1 MKLCIKQIV
10 IFALTKLQEKVK
22 DTKDRILEE
31 AFRLFMTKGYE
42 GTSIKDIEIA
52 IEKTR
57 GAIFY
62 FFKTKQEVFQ
72 EVVDKYILNMQ
83 FVHSKLDFE
92 ENMSLK
98 EFIYLYIDGINRTMS
113 KMLSLSIV
121 NIYKSYFTL
130 YLEAARHYPNFSE
143 IATQISME
151 EIHVWEVIIRGAI
164 KAKEISV
171 IDVHAYALLFRSAF
185 LGLSFERC
193 LLYGLNPEELLN
205 IYMSIYE
212 TIRLK

>member
-1 MKLCIKQIV
+1 MIQFV
-10 IFALTKLQEKVK
+10 IFVLTKYQKEVK

-52 IEKTR
+52 IGKTR

-62 FFKTKQEVFQ
+62 FFKTKQEVFE
-72 EVVDKYILNMQ
+72 EVVNKYILNTQ
-83 FVHSKLDFE
+83 LVHSKLEFE
-92 ENMSLK
+92 EGVSLK
-98 EFIYLYIDGINRTMS
+98 DFIYLYIDGINRTMS

-143 IATQISME
+143 IATRISME
-151 EIHVWEVIIRGAI
+151 EIRVWEIVIRGAI
-164 KAKEISV
+164 KTKEISSV
-171 IDVHAYALLFRSAF
+171 DAHSYALLFRSVF
-185 LGLSFERC
+185 LGLSFEKC

-205 IYMSIYE
+205 IYISIYE
-212 TIRLK
+212 PIKLK